1 MIIKTDKD
9 KLIDLKTYLDGS
21 QYKISAK
28 DLNGKVLGFANFKK
42 LNKDEIWLY
51 QIATFSEFQNN
62 GIGSSI
68 LDILDFWTCDLGCKK
83 ILGKFSPSTMY
94 AENFY
99 YKNGY
104 KIYQVNYC
112 LILEKN
118 IDKKTILKNTIQ
130 KYKTLPKIE
139 TENTKENNN
148 KQTKSIAKNDNFSIK
163 Y

>member
-1 MIIKTDKD
+1 MIIKTDKG
-9 KLIDLKTYLDGS
+9 KLIDLKTYLNGS

-28 DLNGKVLGFANFKK
+28 DLDGKSLGFANFKK
-42 LNKDEIWLY
+42 LSDDEIWLY

-68 LDILDFWTCDLGCKK
+68 LDILDFWACDLGCKK

-104 KIYQVNYC
+104 KIYQMNYC
-112 LILEKN
+112 LVLEKN
-118 IDKKTILKNTIQ
+118 IDKNTVLKNTIQ
-130 KYKTLPKIE
+130 KYQTLPKIE
-139 TENTKENNN
+139 TENIEEKNN
-148 KQTKSIAKNDNFSIK
+148 KQTQNLANNVSFSMKN
-163 Y
+163 